1 MNSRN
6 LINSERLLNNIKELG
21 EIGRNGE
28 GILTRL
34 ALSETDKEG
43 RDLVISWMRE
53 ANLDIK
59 IDKIGNIFGV
69 WKTLENEEKNPV
81 MIGSHIDSV
90 VNAGIYD
97 GCFGVLSG
105 LEVIRT
111 LQESGFK
118 PKKTYCCRCIYK

>member
-59 IDKIGNIFGV
+59 
-69 WKTLENEEKNPV
+69 
-81 MIGSHIDSV
+81 
-90 VNAGIYD
+90 
-97 GCFGVLSG
+97 
-105 LEVIRT
+105 
-111 LQESGFK
+111 
-118 PKKTYCCRCIYK
+118 

>member
-69 WKTLENEEKNPV
+69 WKTLENEEKKSSNDRVPYRF
-81 MIGSHIDSV
+81 SS
-90 VNAGIYD
+90 
-97 GCFGVLSG
+97 
-105 LEVIRT
+105 
-111 LQESGFK
+111 K
-118 PKKTYCCRCIYK
+118 CRYI